1 MIICC
6 RSKSNASK
14 KKRGRPKKD
23 GVSEVEPV
31 DVSIK
36 DENSKGNED
45 LNEFKNIAG
54 ALIFR

>member
-1 MIICC
+1 MLITMIIYF

-23 GVSEVEPV
+23 GVSEAEPV

-45 LNEFKNIAG
+45 LNDF
-54 ALIFR
+54 